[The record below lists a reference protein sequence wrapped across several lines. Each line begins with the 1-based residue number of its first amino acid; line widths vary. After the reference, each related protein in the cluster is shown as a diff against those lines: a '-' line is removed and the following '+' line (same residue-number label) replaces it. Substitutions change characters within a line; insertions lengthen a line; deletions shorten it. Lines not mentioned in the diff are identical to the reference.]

1 MLYYFAIIFSSLIV
15 LLIIISDIMCRR
27 VIFPTPLSLSQSE
40 KIEKDAG
47 NWNNYDSLDK
57 EDLNFILNDGYLI
70 HGTLIWNN
78 RNSNKFVIITHGFK
92 YNRFGSIKYLDTF
105 KNNDYNVYI
114 YDLRSHGNN
123 EKGIISMGNQES
135 KDLNQLINL
144 FRKNFQNNIILALHG
159 ESLGAFSSL
168 LVLSYNPDIKFVV
181 SDCSY
186 SDTINELKHQ
196 MKNHKIPLMIFP
208 LISFIAKVKYNQN
221 WKSLDAREVLKK
233 TKIPILFIH
242 GEDDTFTP
250 PHMAKELYLQCSS
263 KKELVYFND
272 AKHAQCRNSN
282 PSKYTK
288 IVTNFIN
295 SL

>member
-1 MLYYFAIIFSSLIV
+1 MLYYFTVIFSSLIV
-15 LLIIISDIMCRR
+15 LLIVISDILCRK
-27 VIFPTPLSLSQSE
+27 VLFPTPLSLSQSE

-57 EDLNFILNDGYLI
+57 EDLNFKLSDGYLI
-70 HGTLIWNN
+70 NGTLVWNN
-78 RNSNKFVIITHGFK
+78 RNSNKFAIITHGFK
-92 YNRFGSIKYLDTF
+92 YNRFGSIKYIDTF
-105 KNNDYNVYI
+105 KDNDYNVYI
-114 YDLRSHGNN
+114 YDLRSHGKN

-135 KDLNQLINL
+135 KDLLQLINL
-144 FRKNFQNNIILALHG
+144 FKKNFQYKIILALHG

-186 SDTINELKHQ
+186 SDTVNELKYQ
-196 MKNHKIPLMIFP
+196 MKKQKIPLLIFP
-208 LISFIAKVKYNQN
+208 LISFIAKAKYNQN
-221 WKSLDAREVLKK
+221 WKSLDARKVVKK

-250 PHMAKELYLQCSS
+250 PHMAKELYSQCNS
-263 KKELVYFND
+263 KKELVYFKC
-272 AKHAQCRNSN
+272 AKHAQSKNSN

-288 IVTNFIN
+288 IVSKFIN